1 MVMKTYCGIDL
12 HSNNNVI
19 VVINEEDTILLER
32 KLSNNLGVVLDALS
46 SIREPIS
53 GIAVESTYNWYWLV
67 DGLQE
72 AGYVLH
78 LVNTIAVKQYDGLK
92 YSDDKHDAFHLA
104 HLLRLGILPTGYI
117 YPKEGRAVRDLL
129 RRRLQLVRQQ
139 TTHILSIQNQLTR
152 NTGRQ
157 FKSDEIKKLTS
168 SIVKR
173 RIKDP
178 NIQEAILS
186 NVCVLNVLKS
196 KISSLEKHV
205 LKQVEL
211 KPEFQKLL
219 KVPGIGNILAM
230 TIMLETGDINR
241 FSKVGNYASY
251 CRCVNSKRMSNG
263 KQKGQGNRKSGNKY
277 LSWAYVEVANFAIRY
292 NEKAKKFYQK
302 KLAKTKRIVALKA
315 LSHKMARACYYVMK
329 NNEDF
334 DNQRLFSG

>member
-1 MVMKTYCGIDL
+1 MKTYCGIDL

-19 VVINEEDTILLER
+19 VVIDETDNILLER

-72 AGYVLH
+72 AGYKLH

-117 YPKEGRAVRDLL
+117 YPKEERAVRDLL
-129 RRRLQLVRQQ
+129 RRRMQLVQQ
-139 TTHILSIQNQLTR
+139 RTTHILSIKNQLTR
-152 NTGRQ
+152 NTGKQ
-157 FKSDEIKKLTS
+157 FKLNEIIKLTS
-168 SIVKR
+168 SGVKR

-186 NVCVLNVLKS
+186 NVCVLNVLTS
-196 KISSLEKHV
+196 KITLLEKRV
-205 LKQVEL
+205 LTQVKL

-219 KVPGIGNILAM
+219 KVPGIGSILAM

-241 FSKVGNYASY
+241 FIKVGNYASY

-263 KQKGQGNRKSGNKY
+263 KQKGRGNRKNGNKY
-277 LSWAYVEVANFAIRY
+277 LSWAYIEAANFAIRF
-292 NEKAKKFYQK
+292 NEKAKQYYQK
-302 KLAKTKRIVALKA
+302 KMAKTKRIVALKA

-334 DNQRLFSG
+334 DNQRLFSS